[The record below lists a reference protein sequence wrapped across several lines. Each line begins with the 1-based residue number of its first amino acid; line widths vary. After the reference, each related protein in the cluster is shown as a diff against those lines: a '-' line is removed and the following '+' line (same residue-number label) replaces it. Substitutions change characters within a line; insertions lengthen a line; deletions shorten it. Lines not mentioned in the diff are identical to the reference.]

1 MSAKELLDGLME
13 EFRKVATTETIVGQP
28 MTLGEAT
35 VVPVIR
41 LSVGVAGGGGH
52 GEGTTPDGPAQGRGA
67 GEGGGGGVKVEPA
80 AFIVVRGGEIEIL
93 AAPGKGGRL
102 AEAFEHLPD
111 LVAKLAEARKEK
123 GKDKEKNES

>member
-13 EFRKVATTETIVGQP
+13 EFRKVGTTETIVGEP

-41 LSVGVAGGGGH
+41 LSVGVAGGGGQ
-52 GEGTTPDGPAQGRGA
+52 GEGSVPDGPTQGRGS

-80 AFIVVRGGEIEIL
+80 AFIVMRGGEIEIL
-93 AAPGKGGRL
+93 SAPGKRGRL
-102 AEAFEHLPD
+102 GEVFERLPD
-111 LVAKLAEARKEK
+111 LIAKLDESRKEK
-123 GKDKEKNES
+123 KAEKDD